1 MPSEASAT
9 SAAPPRRLRA
19 DARRNRE
26 RLLAAARDAFVEHG
40 ADAPLD
46 DVARRAGVGIATLYR
61 HFPDRRALLREVA
74 LDLLA
79 RSADEASAALAE
91 EADAFAALARYLHR
105 ALDLRIAAVM
115 PQVVDRVRM
124 DDEALHA
131 ARRASVERI
140 ERIIASAHA
149 DGSLRPDV
157 ASGDVGLLLVRLT
170 RPLPGA
176 FPAEVDNQLAHR
188 HLAVLLDGL
197 RTAANHRAPL
207 PGPLTTFADLADLA
221 ARQPR
226 PPGSAGHPTRQE
238 EQP

>member
-1 MPSEASAT
+1 VPGEARAT
-9 SAAPPRRLRA
+9 SVIRQRRLRA

-26 RLLAAARDAFVEHG
+26 LLLAAARDAFVAHG

-61 HFPDRRALLREVA
+61 HFPDREALLREVA

-79 RSADEASAALAE
+79 RSAEEAAAALAE
-91 EADAFAALARYLHR
+91 EADGFAALARYLHR

-115 PQVVDRVRM
+115 PEVVGRVRM
-124 DDEALHA
+124 DDEALRA

-140 ERIIASAHA
+140 ERIVATAHA
-149 DGSLRPDV
+149 EGSLRADV

-176 FPAEVDNQLAHR
+176 FPAEVDNRLAHR

-197 RTAANHRAPL
+197 RPAADRGAPL
-207 PGPLTTFADLADLA
+207 PGPVTTFDDLAKMS
-221 ARQPR
+221 ARRSQPSD
-226 PPGSAGHPTRQE
+226 GTG
-238 EQP
+238 